1 MTANKEIIKVELKE
15 LRQTG
20 SFLLYDIAMSERKLT
35 PEQIKQVEKVEG
47 FQEYKKKSIDHKSA
61 YQRWFTKAYNV
72 IKILLPDRY
81 QEFYVL
87 YKDEKRKN
95 NEISFLTYTISDYF
109 LGLVITKGWDKVEV
123 VNPFSVFYSKMEIQ
137 LTILDSCYDLIE
149 SKLANIQGV
158 LQYELFENEL
168 QAARDLLSKK
178 YNRAA
183 GALAGVTLEIH
194 LSKVCETHNI
204 KFRKQH
210 PTISDFNEKLKKVDI
225 IDVPT
230 WRLIQRLGD
239 IRNLSVHSK
248 EREPTKDE
256 VEDLMK
262 GIEKL
267 ISELN

>member
-1 MTANKEIIKVELKE
+1 MPTNKEIIKAELKE

-20 SFLLYDIAMSERKLT
+20 RFLLWEVAISKKKLT
-35 PEQIKQVEKVEG
+35 PEQVKQVENMEG
-47 FQEYKKKSIDHKSA
+47 FKEYKKKSIDHKSA
-61 YQRWFTKAYNV
+61 YQKWFTKAYNV
-72 IKILLPDRY
+72 VKTLLPDRH
-81 QEFYVL
+81 QEFYIL

-95 NEISFLTYTISDYF
+95 NEIDFLTYTISDYF
-109 LGLVITKGWDKVEV
+109 LGLVITRGWEKAEV
-123 VNPFSVFYSKMEIQ
+123 VNPFSAFSSKMEIQ
-137 LTILDSCYDLIE
+137 LTIIDSCYDLLD
-149 SKLANIQGV
+149 SKLADIQGI

-168 QAARDLLSKK
+168 QAAKDLLNKK

-210 PTISDFNEKLKKVDI
+210 PTISDFNEELKKSDL

-239 IRNLSVHSK
+239 IRNMSVHSK

-256 VEDLMK
+256 IQDLIK

-267 ISELN
+267 IGELN